1 MQIEDRGRED
11 FLTAWNEAV
20 EHGIDFHAVD
30 AAHMLGIISEG
41 EVALEWNLKA
51 MQFAEDSQDAKTKS
65 WLGSLYNNIGWTMHG
80 LGRFDQALECFL
92 NNETWYRERL
102 RHEEALIAHWSMS
115 KMLRLL
121 NRTDEALREL
131 YVIADE
137 RKQRSLPNDGY
148 LVEEIGECLLAKGH
162 LEQAQPFFA
171 SAYAILSQD
180 DWLLR
185 NEASR
190 IERLKMLGKC

>member
-1 MQIEDRGRED
+1 
-11 FLTAWNEAV
+11 
-20 EHGIDFHAVD
+20 
-30 AAHMLGIISEG
+30 
-41 EVALEWNLKA
+41 
-51 MQFAEDSQDAKTKS
+51 
-65 WLGSLYNNIGWTMHG
+65 
-80 LGRFDQALECFL
+80 
-92 NNETWYRERL
+92 
-102 RHEEALIAHWSMS
+102 MS

-162 LEQAQPFFA
+162 PDQAQPFFA

-180 DWLLR
+180 EWLLQ

-190 IERLKMLGKC
+190 IDRLKMLGKC

>member
-1 MQIEDRGRED
+1 
-11 FLTAWNEAV
+11 
-20 EHGIDFHAVD
+20 
-30 AAHMLGIISEG
+30 
-41 EVALEWNLKA
+41 
-51 MQFAEDSQDAKTKS
+51 
-65 WLGSLYNNIGWTMHG
+65 
-80 LGRFDQALECFL
+80 
-92 NNETWYRERL
+92 
-102 RHEEALIAHWSMS
+102 MS

-171 SAYAILSQD
+171 SAYGILSQD

-190 IERLKMLGKC
+190 IERLKMLGRC

>member
-1 MQIEDRGRED
+1 
-11 FLTAWNEAV
+11 
-20 EHGIDFHAVD
+20 
-30 AAHMLGIISEG
+30 
-41 EVALEWNLKA
+41 
-51 MQFAEDSQDAKTKS
+51 
-65 WLGSLYNNIGWTMHG
+65 MHG

-171 SAYAILSQD
+171 SAYGILSQD